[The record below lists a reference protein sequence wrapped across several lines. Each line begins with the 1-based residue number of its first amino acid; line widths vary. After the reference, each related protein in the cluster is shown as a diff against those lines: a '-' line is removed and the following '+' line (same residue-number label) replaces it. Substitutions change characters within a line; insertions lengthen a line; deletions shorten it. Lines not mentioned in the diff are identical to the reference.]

1 VVLTNLVFH
10 RAGER
15 AQEFR
20 KSWATACKA
29 AGLPAGQLFHDLR
42 RSSCRNLIRSGCD
55 RDTAKRIGGWK
66 SDSILTRY
74 NIITEDDLQQGM
86 QKVIAYNEAE
96 SKKILQMAK

>member
-1 VVLTNLVFH
+1 
-10 RAGER
+10 
-15 AQEFR
+15 
-20 KSWATACKA
+20 
-29 AGLPAGQLFHDLR
+29 LR

-86 QKVIAYNEAE
+86 QKVFGYNEAE
-96 SKKILQMAK
+96 SKKVVTIAASR